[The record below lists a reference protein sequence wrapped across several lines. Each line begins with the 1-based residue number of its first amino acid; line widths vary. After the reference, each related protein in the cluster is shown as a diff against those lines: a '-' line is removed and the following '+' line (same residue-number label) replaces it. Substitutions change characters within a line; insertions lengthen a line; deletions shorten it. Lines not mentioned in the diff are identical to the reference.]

1 MSLNVVWSSSA
12 NAFNY
17 IIQGLMGLG
26 LIVGVAA
33 LGVISARSVVE
44 RRQEIG
50 VMRAIGFQARL
61 VQFSFIA
68 ESTFVVVLGILLGLG
83 LGLAIAFNVIRD
95 AGQSSSWDNLR
106 FTVPWLNLLVIFAVA
121 NAAAL
126 LMTLLPARRSSR
138 VYPATALR
146 YE

>member
-1 MSLNVVWSSSA
+1 
-12 NAFNY
+12 
-17 IIQGLMGLG
+17 MGLG